1 MEGVSANPELVGESH
16 EYMSTDQSS
25 RSSKK
30 RAKVWEHIESE
41 VVDGIEK
48 AICKYCRTQLSL
60 VAGKGTSHLNRHIGY
75 HCPQITQEDRDRF
88 LATLKSKPSDGDQVI
103 FYPVVFRGLI
113 AKYFISAE
121 IAFRKAEDPAWKE
134 MINYCQ
140 PSFRVVGR
148 QSVRADCLL
157 LYEEEKLMLSDQ
169 FSKLK
174 SHVSLTAD
182 LWSSNQNLGYL
193 GVTAHF
199 VDEEFELQKKIIS
212 FKQISFPH
220 TSYAVQDGI
229 TSCLVEWDLVGQL
242 FTLTLDNAS
251 VNNRAVKDM
260 RDALGSEMFFRGEH
274 LHVRCAAHVL
284 NIMVQAGLKVIP
296 HSVLR
301 VRDIIKVV
309 TSTPSRMQTFNTI
322 VQTLGL
328 KVKSGL
334 VLDVPHRWNSTYDML
349 NEALKYKVALN
360 RYATEQ
366 HHEAPSDYEW
376 ANVEALHGFLQE
388 FSEATKAFS
397 VDRHPTSH
405 LFLKMLLAIR
415 DVLLDET
422 WNTNELLNELADKM
436 HTKFQKYWTNPN
448 IALLI
453 AAVLDPSM
461 KTDFIKFYF
470 HTIGEHV
477 DLKMRE
483 LKRYLKKYYQEYEKI
498 VRINNLPVVNVS
510 DEQAMSE
517 SVESGTSSLG
527 LVCGKRC
534 VEFAFAQFASQNS
547 DARSERSELDI
558 YLEDPRILVRS
569 DENFNVLAWW
579 KKNSDAYP
587 VLSLMARD
595 FLAIPVSTVSS
606 ESAFSA
612 AGRILGK
619 DRTSLS
625 PETLEALIC
634 TKDWLIGFNDEEE
647 GEPMSGKRMFGS
659 DDDEDNE

>member
-1 MEGVSANPELVGESH
+1 M
-16 EYMSTDQSS
+16 
-25 RSSKK
+25 
-30 RAKVWEHIESE
+30 
-41 VVDGIEK
+41 
-48 AICKYCRTQLSL
+48 
-60 VAGKGTSHLNRHIGY
+60 
-75 HCPQITQEDRDRF
+75 
-88 LATLKSKPSDGDQVI
+88 
-103 FYPVVFRGLI
+103 
-113 AKYFISAE
+113 
-121 IAFRKAEDPAWKE
+121 
-134 MINYCQ
+134 
-140 PSFRVVGR
+140 
-148 QSVRADCLL
+148 
-157 LYEEEKLMLSDQ
+157 
-169 FSKLK
+169 
-174 SHVSLTAD
+174 
-182 LWSSNQNLGYL
+182 
-193 GVTAHF
+193 
-199 VDEEFELQKKIIS
+199 
-212 FKQISFPH
+212 
-220 TSYAVQDGI
+220 
-229 TSCLVEWDLVGQL
+229 VEWDLVGQL
-242 FTLTLDNAS
+242 FTLTLDNSS

-388 FSEATKAFS
+388 FSEATKTFS
-397 VDRHPTSH
+397 VDRHPTAH

-422 WNTNELLNELADKM
+422 WNTNELLNELADRM

-527 LVCGKRC
+527 LVCGKRH
-534 VEFAFAQFASQNS
+534 V
-547 DARSERSELDI
+547 
-558 YLEDPRILVRS
+558 
-569 DENFNVLAWW
+569 
-579 KKNSDAYP
+579 
-587 VLSLMARD
+587 
-595 FLAIPVSTVSS
+595 
-606 ESAFSA
+606 
-612 AGRILGK
+612 
-619 DRTSLS
+619 
-625 PETLEALIC
+625 
-634 TKDWLIGFNDEEE
+634 
-647 GEPMSGKRMFGS
+647 
-659 DDDEDNE
+659 